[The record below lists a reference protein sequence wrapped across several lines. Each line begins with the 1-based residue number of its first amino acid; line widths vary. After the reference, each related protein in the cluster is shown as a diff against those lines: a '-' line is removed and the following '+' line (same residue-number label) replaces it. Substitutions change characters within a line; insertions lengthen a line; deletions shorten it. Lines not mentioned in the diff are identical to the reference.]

1 MIASIWSFALGCVAF
16 LWGMASIFLPITMT
30 RTLDGGYEIDPSR
43 AVVAI
48 VPVVIMTLAAACLTW
63 YAVKNAAGGAPG
75 RKFSSS
81 RGLSFSGLALS
92 LIGLAIALS
101 FSYIW

>member
-16 LWGMASIFLPITMT
+16 LWGMAGIFLPI
-30 RTLDGGYEIDPSR
+30 RFQATLDGGNEIDPSR
-43 AVVAI
+43 AMVAIIPVAI
-48 VPVVIMTLAAACLTW
+48 VTLAVGYLTW
-63 YAVKNAAGGAPG
+63 HAARSTAKELPGVKARA
-75 RKFSSS
+75 F
-81 RGLSFSGLALS
+81 RGLGFSGLALS